1 MTPDEQT
8 AITDGLAGP
17 FWALFKQH
25 AEAEWGQGGNRF
37 ALAVKQAAEKQGV
50 DAVQYLRM
58 VLFAQQE
65 IQRLLLWPVEMAA
78 RAKPQAAPE
87 GFIRGLVGS
96 RRGPGL

>member
-1 MTPDEQT
+1 VTPDEQT
-8 AITDGLAGP
+8 AITDGLASP
-17 FWALFKQH
+17 FWALFRTH

-65 IQRLLLWPVEMAA
+65 IQRLLQWPVEMAA
-78 RAKPQAAPE
+78 QAKHTAPDGGFVRAM
-87 GFIRGLVGS
+87 LGS